1 MEERIPSLDIDFQ
14 IRLLTE
20 EDFEKL
26 SSFSCGEPELD
37 YFFQKEVRDCV
48 KFHYL
53 SAYCA
58 FIESGEIIAAFTLM
72 NDALMINNPYEKEEF
87 IDDLQFETSKDI
99 VDFFSRQTSFPAI
112 NIGHLGTSVEYQ
124 GRGVGSAIIDLVTE
138 TFSNDNRTGCQ
149 FITVDSINKPR
160 TNKFYQKNNFY
171 NQTDADAG
179 SPTRRMYRI
188 IIDSY
193 NLAKSL

>member
-1 MEERIPSLDIDFQ
+1 MEAGTPSLDIDFQ

-20 EDFEKL
+20 EDFATL

-37 YFFQKEVRDCV
+37 YFFQKEVRECT
-48 KFHYL
+48 KFRYL

-72 NDALMINNPYEKEEF
+72 NDALMITNPYEKEEF

-112 NIGHLGTSVEYQ
+112 NIGHLGTSIEYQ
-124 GRGVGSAIIDLVTE
+124 CKGVGSAILDLVAE
-138 TFSNDNRTGCQ
+138 TFSNDTRTGCQ
-149 FITVDSINKPR
+149 FITVDSLNNPR
-160 TNKFYQKNNFY
+160 TNNFY
-171 NQTDADAG
+171 CQNSFYFQTNKDFTK
-179 SPTRRMYRI
+179 PTRRMYRI
-188 IIDSY
+188 
-193 NLAKSL
+193 LE